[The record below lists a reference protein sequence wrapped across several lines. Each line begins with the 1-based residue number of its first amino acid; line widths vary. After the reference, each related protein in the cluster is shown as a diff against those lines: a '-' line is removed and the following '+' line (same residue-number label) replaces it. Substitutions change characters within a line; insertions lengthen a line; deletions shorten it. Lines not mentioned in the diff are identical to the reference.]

1 MQNRKRYNFNLGQN
15 PFNSLLSL
23 VVLIAVM
30 AILFFVVKGFISIL
44 YWVAPILLIVT
55 LILNYKIVANYV
67 ISLFET
73 FKTDILMGMVKVAFT
88 ILCYPLVIGWLFAKV
103 LLYRKVDKM
112 KQEFDRQIGGVSEK
126 EQYVDFEEL
135 SSKTVDEKPEK
146 PTIIELPKPKEK
158 EKKNPY
164 TDMFDN

>member
-1 MQNRKRYNFNLGQN
+1 MQNRQRYNFNSGQN

-23 VVLIAVM
+23 VILIGVMVL
-30 AILFFVVKGFISIL
+30 LFFVVKGFISIL

-73 FKTDILMGMVKVAFT
+73 FKTDVLMGMVKVAFT
-88 ILCYPLVIGWLFAKV
+88 LLCYPLVIGWLFAKV
-103 LLYRKVDKM
+103 LLYRKVDKL
-112 KQEFDRQIGGVSEK
+112 KQQFDQQIGSQEK
-126 EQYVDFEEL
+126 ETFVDFEEI
-135 SSKTVDEKPEK
+135 SSKTVKEKPEN